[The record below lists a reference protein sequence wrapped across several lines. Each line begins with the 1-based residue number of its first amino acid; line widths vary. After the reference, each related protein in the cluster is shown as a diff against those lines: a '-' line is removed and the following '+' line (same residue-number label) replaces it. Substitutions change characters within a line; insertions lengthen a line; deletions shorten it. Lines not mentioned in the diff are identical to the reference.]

1 MSIDFAG
8 AMSFPQDDEQFSSR
22 LKAYYE
28 ARLKSK
34 IQNAPGATPV
44 IHTAKEPLPTTF
56 YLTYEGEVVLEIK
69 HTVEPDKPVTIQM
82 DGVINLAIM
91 RGDLRHVEKN
101 DRQDEEVERS
111 A

>member
-1 MSIDFAG
+1 MKIGNAYKQMVNKYFE
-8 AMSFPQDDEQFSSR
+8 DEVK
-22 LKAYYE
+22 L
-28 ARLKSK
+28 K

-56 YLTYEGEVVLEIK
+56 YLTYDGEVVVELK
-69 HTVEPDKPVTIQM
+69 HTVEPGQPVTIRM

-91 RGDLRHVEKN
+91 RGDLKHVEK
-101 DRQDEEVERS
+101 DAEQYEEAERS